1 MAAPAKQASSRWGSF
16 LSQAVAGVEAKL
28 DTILA
33 DDYDDA
39 AQQNKEPKP
48 AATPPP
54 APSPAKA
61 SPTPSRTASTR
72 TNDRLQERLAR
83 AVAAKAAGKNLD
95 RTPSSTQASPR
106 QSMDAPSR
114 ASTESIERPNLTAK
128 DSPNAVSSPRASVD
142 TPRKSQDAT
151 QEPPVASLDSTDGI
165 KEVEAQSVSEKAES
179 VRPLTDQPRP
189 ENTED
194 EAPTTESILEAPAE
208 ILAKTEPKKSVEV
221 TEKAPSDGQETKS
234 DDTRPQHQDEI
245 HAYVER
251 IDALEAKLQYLAREA
266 SAAARKE
273 VLSAPAGSAEK
284 KLAEKD
290 QQIAQLMEEGKN
302 LASNEQK
309 LRTILK
315 NLRKKQAEDEK
326 EMGNLKAAKE
336 KADREIENLRKR
348 ARHSDE
354 LEKSQNELQK
364 RLDQSQRELNYL
376 RPEVKSKD
384 TIIAELR
391 SQIQKATEQADV
403 ISAKA
408 NDKAREQD
416 QRRIAELEES
426 VEALKIEKNLMADRA
441 KAQADEL
448 RKEAEKA
455 SKKAK
460 ALELELKA
468 EVHMMESKLEA
479 MRTRAEEASSGV
491 TGDSQAKLL
500 RQVETLQSQYSI
512 ASENWQGIETTLRSR
527 IVYLEKERDEALQRE
542 SDMRRKAREAALRAR
557 RNEEELE
564 EAKTKLPSQEDVE
577 SYRSQ
582 LDSFKKRAEE
592 AEAALAEARA
602 DFEKQKQAWEAEKE
616 LIKEERE
623 RDLQS
628 QGNRPRSWLE
638 SLPGGPFLKNEG
650 SGPGSPQLSTA
661 QRTYSTDFLGIQ
673 GLSNKVRKASAP
685 SSNGDAATGA
695 NISRRP
701 SGQPG
706 LIRTSVTSGSTQPG
720 SNSLFSLTTESMPPA
735 TPLSAIHP
743 TSDAGGAP
751 EIQHPRAGLRRS
763 DTGFDSVDSSSSPHN
778 VLQDMVS
785 VSTIAAGPS
794 VQLVERMSAKIRQLE
809 SEKVTVREELARI
822 SKQRDEARAEIV
834 ALMGEMENQKK
845 AAERVAELE
854 RQVAEV
860 NERYETTLELL
871 GEKSEEVDELKADVQ
886 DLKDMY
892 RDLVERTMK

>member
-39 AQQNKEPKP
+39 GQQSKESKP
-48 AATPPP
+48 AAATPPP
-54 APSPAKA
+54 APPPAKA

-83 AVAAKAAGKNLD
+83 AMAAKAAGKNID
-95 RTPSSTQASPR
+95 RTSSSTQASPR

-114 ASTESIERPNLTAK
+114 ASTDSVDWPTISTK
-128 DSPNAVSSPRASVD
+128 DSPKAVSSPRASVD
-142 TPRKSQDAT
+142 TPRKSQDST
-151 QEPPVASLDSTDGI
+151 QEPPAASRDSVDGI
-165 KEVEAQSVSEKAES
+165 KEAESQAVSEKPDSGRAS
-179 VRPLTDQPRP
+179 SDQPRP
-189 ENTED
+189 DNSTENET
-194 EAPTTESILEAPAE
+194 PTTESKSEAPAE
-208 ILAKTEPKKSVEV
+208 IVAEAEHKKSVEI
-221 TEKAPSDGQETKS
+221 TEKEQPNDQTPKS
-234 DDTRPQHQDEI
+234 DEARPQNQDEI
-245 HAYVER
+245 HIYIER

-266 SAAARKE
+266 SAAARKDA
-273 VLSAPAGSAEK
+273 LSAPSGSAEK

-326 EMGNLKAAKE
+326 EIGNLKAAKE
-336 KADREIENLRKR
+336 KADRQIENLGKR

-354 LEKSQNELQK
+354 LEKSRNELQR
-364 RLDQSQRELNYL
+364 RLDQLQWELNNL

-384 TIIAELR
+384 AIITELR
-391 SQIQKATEQADV
+391 SQLQKATEQADAM
-403 ISAKA
+403 SAKV

-441 KAQADEL
+441 KVQADEL
-448 RKEAEKA
+448 QKEAERA
-455 SKKAK
+455 SEKAK

-468 EVHMMESKLEA
+468 EVQVMEGKLEA

-512 ASENWQGIETTLRSR
+512 ASENWQGIETSLRSR
-527 IVYLEKERDEALQRE
+527 IVNIEKERDEALQRE

-564 EAKTKLPSQEDVE
+564 EAKTKLPNQDDVE
-577 SYRSQ
+577 SHRSQ
-582 LDSFKKRAEE
+582 LESLKKRAEE
-592 AEAALAEARA
+592 AEAALAQARA

-616 LIKEERE
+616 VIKEERE
-623 RDLQS
+623 RDIQS

-638 SLPGGPFLKNEG
+638 GLPGGPFLKNEG
-650 SGPGSPQLSTA
+650 SGPGSPQLSNA

-673 GLSNKVRKASAP
+673 GLSNKVRKASVP
-685 SSNGDAATGA
+685 SSNGDAAVGA
-695 NISRRP
+695 IASRRP

-706 LIRTSVTSGSTQPG
+706 MIRTSVASGSTQPG
-720 SNSLFSLTTESMPPA
+720 STSLFSPMPPV
-735 TPLSAIHP
+735 TPISAIHP
-743 TSDAGGAP
+743 PSDAGAAP
-751 EIQHPRAGLRRS
+751 EIQHPRGELHRS
-763 DTGFDSVDSSSSPHN
+763 DTGFDSIDSSSSPHN
-778 VLQDMVS
+778 VMQDMVS

-834 ALMGEMENQKK
+834 ALMGEVENQKK
-845 AAERVAELE
+845 AAEKVAELE

-871 GEKSEEVDELKADVQ
+871 GERSEEVDELKADVQ

>member
-1 MAAPAKQASSRWGSF
+1 MASPAKQASSRWGSF

-33 DDYDDA
+33 DDYDDT
-39 AQQNKEPKP
+39 AQQSKESKP

-54 APSPAKA
+54 AASPAKA

-83 AVAAKAAGKNLD
+83 AMAAKAAGKNID
-95 RTPSSTQASPR
+95 RTSSSTPASPR
-106 QSMDAPSR
+106 QSLDAPSR
-114 ASTESIERPNLTAK
+114 ASTDSVDRPNITAK
-128 DSPNAVSSPRASVD
+128 DSPKAVSSPRASLD
-142 TPRKSQDAT
+142 TPRKSQDTT
-151 QEPPVASLDSTDGI
+151 QEPPVESGSSVDGT
-165 KEVEAQSVSEKAES
+165 KEVESQPVSEKAES
-179 VRPLTDQPRP
+179 VRVSTDQPRP
-189 ENTED
+189 ENTAEVETPKT
-194 EAPTTESILEAPAE
+194 EAKLEAPAE
-208 ILAKTEPKKSVEV
+208 IVAETEPKKSVEV
-221 TEKAPSDGQETKS
+221 AEKEQPNGQDTKS
-234 DDTRPQHQDEI
+234 DDTRPQNQDEI
-245 HAYVER
+245 HDYIER

-266 SAAARKE
+266 SAAARRE
-273 VLSAPAGSAEK
+273 ALSAPAGSAER

-326 EMGNLKAAKE
+326 EIGNLKTAKE

-354 LEKSQNELQK
+354 LEKSQNELQR
-364 RLDQSQRELNYL
+364 RLDQSQRELNNL

-384 TIIAELR
+384 AIIAELR
-391 SQIQKATEQADV
+391 SQLQKATEQADAM
-403 ISAKA
+403 SAKV

-426 VEALKIEKNLMADRA
+426 VEALKIEKNLVADRA
-441 KAQADEL
+441 KTQTDEL
-448 RKEAEKA
+448 RKEAERA
-455 SKKAK
+455 SEKAK
-460 ALELELKA
+460 AVELELKA
-468 EVHMMESKLEA
+468 EVQVMESKLEA

-527 IVYLEKERDEALQRE
+527 IVNLEKERDEALQRE

-564 EAKTKLPSQEDVE
+564 EAKTKLTNQEDVE
-577 SYRSQ
+577 SHRSQ
-582 LDSFKKRAEE
+582 LESLKKRAEE
-592 AEAALAEARA
+592 AEAALAQARA
-602 DFEKQKQAWEAEKE
+602 DFEKQKQAWEAERE
-616 LIKEERE
+616 VIKEERQ
-623 RDLQS
+623 RDLQA

-638 SLPGGPFLKNEG
+638 GLPGGPFLKNEG

-661 QRTYSTDFLGIQ
+661 QRTYSTDYLGIQ

-685 SSNGDAATGA
+685 SSNGDAAGA
-695 NISRRP
+695 IASRRP

-706 LIRTSVTSGSTQPG
+706 LIRTSVASGSTQPG
-720 SNSLFSLTTESMPPA
+720 SNSLFSPTAESMPPV

-743 TSDAGGAP
+743 PSDAGAAP
-751 EIQHPRAGLRRS
+751 EIQHPPRELHRS
-763 DTGFDSVDSSSSPHN
+763 DTGFDSIDSSSSPHN
-778 VLQDMVS
+778 VMQDMVS

-834 ALMGEMENQKK
+834 VLMGEVENQKK
-845 AAERVAELE
+845 AGERVAELE

-871 GEKSEEVDELKADVQ
+871 GEKSEEVDELKADVA

-892 RDLVERTMK
+892 RDLVERTMR